1 MVILKFVLYTFCM
14 NPFKVS
20 LTSPKERT
28 KLLFGITTLCSLL
41 YHTTIFF
48 VMFFLKVYPL
58 CIYNIVSI
66 SVFAFLFLN
75 TMRFKSFI
83 PPYLIGL
90 AEIIVHQVL
99 ATFYLGTF
107 SAFYY
112 FILLM
117 GLLPFLFFE
126 NNFKFT
132 VPVSIFSVFIFVGY
146 ENLEVDPRY
155 ELPHVVL
162 HALRY
167 TNMFIT
173 IGTVLAMLI
182 VFTLIVFKIESY
194 LQNKNEFLDKEMRLA
209 ATVQQTFFKHE
220 QIEFEGWE
228 LAFYN
233 LPMASVSG
241 DMLDI
246 YHRQDKIDGIGI
258 FDISGHGLASGLVT
272 MLVKNIIHRE
282 FYKFSDSSLAE
293 MLSRINVRIIE
304 EKADIENYLTGILVR
319 INDNQVELVN
329 AGHPFP
335 ILYKNRENEFS
346 FIERVATSVGPIGM
360 SGMPAVYNSQFLNM
374 NIGDELILYTDG
386 IIDTENEQKER
397 FGKENFID
405 SIRRNIEESAEKQVE
420 NIASDIAAFRNT
432 APLNDDI
439 TFMILRKRA

>member
-1 MVILKFVLYTFCM
+1 M

-28 KLLFGITTLCSLL
+28 KLLFGITTLCALV
-41 YHTTIFF
+41 YHITIFF

-58 CIYNIVSI
+58 CIYNIISI

-75 TMRFKSFI
+75 ATNFKSFI
-83 PPYLIGL
+83 APYLIGL
-90 AEIIVHQVL
+90 AEIIVHQVI
-99 ATFYLGTF
+99 ATFLLGTY

-132 VPVSIFSVFIFVGY
+132 VPVSIFSVLVYVGY
-146 ENLEVDPRY
+146 ENLEVDSRY

-173 IGTVLAMLI
+173 TGTILAMLI

-194 LQNKNEFLDKEMRLA
+194 LKDRNEFLDKEIKLA

-220 QIEFEGWE
+220 QIDFDGWE

-241 DMLDI
+241 DMLDV
-246 YHRQDKIDGIGI
+246 YHRQNQIDGIGI
-258 FDISGHGLASGLVT
+258 FDVSGHGLASGLVT

-282 FYKFSDSSLAE
+282 FYKFSDSGLAE
-293 MLSRINVRIIE
+293 MLDRINTRIIE

-319 INDNQVELVN
+319 IREDQVELVN
-329 AGHPFP
+329 AGHPYP
-335 ILYKNRENEFS
+335 ILYRSHENEYS
-346 FIERVATSVGPIGM
+346 YIERVATSVGPIGM
-360 SGMPAVYNSQFLNM
+360 SGMPAVYNSQFLKM

-405 SIRRNIEESAEKQVE
+405 SIRRNIEESAEKQVA
-420 NIASDIAAFRNT
+420 NIASDIATFRNST
-432 APLNDDI
+432 PLNDDI
-439 TFMILRKRA
+439 TFMILRKKA